1 MRAERAGAGASGDVL
16 RAADDAGRERRIDEY
31 PPAVGS
37 DVMTSLAT
45 TDSRRAVCTSTI
57 GDSPVTVIVSSSVPT
72 RRSALTANVAEP
84 ASSTPSRLTV
94 LKPAS
99 VNVTV

>member
-1 MRAERAGAGASGDVL
+1 MSCEPPTMPGASD
-16 RAADDAGRERRIDEY
+16 RIDEY

-72 RRSALTANVAEP
+72 FSSALTLNVAVP
-84 ASSTPSRLTV
+84 ASSIPSRLTV
-94 LKPAS
+94 LNPANA
-99 VNVTV
+99 NVTV